1 MTISLFNVSKF
12 LKEAEPGDQ
21 IVRYDGIYSI
31 KAVDRKHKMIVAFEL
46 TADRFDS
53 ECTFTLAD
61 LIGAEWS
68 K

>member
-1 MTISLFNVSKF
+1 MTLSLFNASKF
-12 LKEAEPGDQ
+12 IKEAEPGDQ
-21 IVRYDGIYSI
+21 IVRDDGIYSI
-31 KAVDRKHKMIVAFEL
+31 KTIDRKRKTVVVFEL
-46 TADRFDS
+46 TADKFDS